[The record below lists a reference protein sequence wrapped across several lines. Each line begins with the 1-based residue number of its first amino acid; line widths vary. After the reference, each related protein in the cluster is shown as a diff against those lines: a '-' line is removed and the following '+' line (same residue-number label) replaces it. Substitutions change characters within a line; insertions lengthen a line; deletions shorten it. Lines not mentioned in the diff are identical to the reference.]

1 MDILL
6 LLPKSLLVVAVAVG
20 IASILAVVLFPS
32 LSHAS
37 TKEPFVKVAIDG
49 LKETYKAGEP
59 VDFVVTVEGYGCD
72 RGFPTVSI
80 IKVDSSNNQT
90 QNVVW
95 SRMGEIR
102 LFAAGSVCESTDFY
116 KERHI
121 GDIQKYNSDEQERS
135 RTDGKVPITLG
146 EGRYTAMVESI
157 VPTTTKDFS
166 VVSAG

>member
-1 MDILL
+1 
-6 LLPKSLLVVAVAVG
+6 
-20 IASILAVVLFPS
+20 
-32 LSHAS
+32 
-37 TKEPFVKVAIDG
+37 
-49 LKETYKAGEP
+49 
-59 VDFVVTVEGYGCD
+59 
-72 RGFPTVSI
+72 
-80 IKVDSSNNQT
+80 
-90 QNVVW
+90 
-95 SRMGEIR
+95 MGEIR
-102 LFAAGSVCESTDFY
+102 LFAVGSVCESTDFY